1 MATVVTPQRQWLT
14 ASGYAFILLMP
25 SLLLAGVLAGLPYLA
40 VGVAFLV
47 LPLMRILFGSYQET
61 DSTVWDEGVA
71 TALHRLPITYACM
84 LLVCLVLVAAWLSVN
99 PRLGISGA
107 IGTGLSLWITLL
119 FGLCPAHELVHRRD
133 RRTRLLGAVLSG
145 ALGYPALAIEHP
157 IHHARA
163 GNAELAEWPRFDESV
178 WRFSWRRLKQVAG
191 DMLTTLLLPWST
203 ASLSSAQVQVLGALA
218 TMAIVAGMF
227 YVVGGETGLM
237 VYLAAAAGCA
247 LGMQIITYIQHWAL
261 ADADWVG
268 KAPQGLAW
276 EDNCRFQ
283 AWITLHISFHQKH
296 HQSPSTP
303 FYRLG
308 MDANSPRLP
317 AGYIVMMLICLV
329 PPLWRRVMLPALTE
343 WKVGSAGIPP
353 APRRLACF
361 GLYQVPQRGNQTSA
375 EA

>member
-1 MATVVTPQRQWLT
+1 MATVITPQRQWVT
-14 ASGYAFILLMP
+14 ASGYAFTLLMP
-25 SLLLAGVLAGLPYLA
+25 SLLLAGMLTDLPYLA

-47 LPLMRILFGSYQET
+47 LPLMRILFGSYQDT
-61 DSTVWDEGVA
+61 DSTVWNEGVA
-71 TALHRLPITYACM
+71 TALHRLPIAYAC
-84 LLVCLVLVAAWLSVN
+84 LLLACLVLIAAWLSIN
-99 PRLGISGA
+99 PRLGISGV

-145 ALGYPALAIEHP
+145 ALGYPALAMEHP
-157 IHHARA
+157 VHHARA

-178 WRFSWRRLKQVAG
+178 WKFSWRRLIQVAG
-191 DMLTTLLLPWST
+191 DMTTMLLSRQRM
-203 ASLSSAQVQVLGALA
+203 ASLSSARLQLLSALA
-218 TMAIVAGMF
+218 TTGIVAGLF
-227 YVVGGETGLM
+227 YGLAGHIGLL
-237 VYLAAAAGCA
+237 VYLIAAAGCA

-261 ADADWVG
+261 ADANWVG
-268 KAPQGLAW
+268 NELQGLAW

-283 AWITLHISFHQKH
+283 AWITLHISFHQRH

-308 MDANSPRLP
+308 MDDRSPRLP

-329 PPLWRRVMLPALTE
+329 PTLWRRVMLPALAE
-343 WKVGSAGIPP
+343 WKAGSAGIPP

-361 GLYQVPQRGNQTSA
+361 GLYQVPQRGDQTSA
-375 EA
+375 QA